1 MARGQRGWWR
11 PGPRPGP
18 PPGSRVHLQMEVE
31 RLRRELYEEQ
41 NLNVNQLGD
50 LTEEL
55 AEAKEDLEQERNKT
69 ASAVQRAKYWETE
82 SQEQSKTIDTLKGG
96 KDCAWE
102 LYFKSVSQNSKLKVE
117 KAKADE
123 KNKNLETE
131 LLSKTKVEEDLS
143 EKVKELE
150 KKVQEVESKDANLRC
165 TEA

>member
-1 MARGQRGWWR
+1 MARGQRGWW
-11 PGPRPGP
+11 RPGP

-31 RLRRELYEEQ
+31 RLRRELHEEQ
-41 NLNVNQLGD
+41 NLNFTRLGD
-50 LTEEL
+50 LRKEL
-55 AEAKEDLEQERNKT
+55 AKAKEDLEEERNET
-69 ASAVQRAKYWETE
+69 ANAVERWNYWETE
-82 SQEQSKTIDTLKGG
+82 SQEQSETIDTLREG
-96 KDCAWE
+96 KNYVWK
-102 LYFKSVSQNSKLKVE
+102 LYFSYVSENAPLKVE
-117 KAKADE
+117 KAKAEE